1 MRTMTEPSAR
11 SHQLALRAPNDQ
23 PPSLHP
29 YRCSSQA
36 GWDGVVVQA
45 FHVLREMEGWM
56 RPVDPDISLSLYTGG
71 SMRLEWREPQG
82 AWTWR
87 TLHAG
92 DLILR
97 PGAGPSYETRWK
109 SLSPAPTHRLL
120 LFLSQDL
127 FARAAEEVAGT
138 DPTHLALVERA
149 GFRDPLLTHIAL
161 ALWQELKEPAPT
173 GKLYADSAAQLLA
186 VHLLRQ
192 YTSGGAVRGASKGPT
207 QPLTSQQMKRV
218 IDCVQAQC
226 AQPLSLEVLAQQT
239 GYSPYHFARLFQC
252 TTGETPHHFVLR
264 QRIERAQRLLAE
276 TALPLARIAGESG
289 FANQS
294 AFTRVFRRA
303 VGMTPHAYRQER
315 AR

>member
-1 MRTMTEPSAR
+1 MTKPGTNGPAPPMEALTTE
-11 SHQLALRAPNDQ
+11 LAVPRPFL
-23 PPSLHP
+23 
-29 YRCSSQA
+29 SSTAA
-36 GWDGVVVQA
+36 GWDGLVAQA
-45 FHVLREMEGWM
+45 FHEPRDLEGRMEPASPDLHLVLFAGGALHLERRQAHDSWEGGDIQPGELILNWGA
-56 RPVDPDISLSLYTGG
+56 RPSQELRWWSLSAIPT
-71 SMRLEWREPQG
+71 Q
-82 AWTWR
+82 
-87 TLHAG
+87 TLH
-92 DLILR
+92 LHLR
-97 PGAGPSYETRWK
+97 RE
-109 SLSPAPTHRLL
+109 LV
-120 LFLSQDL
+120 
-127 FARAAEEVAGT
+127 ARVAEQVKGT
-138 DPTHLALVERA
+138 DLASLQLVGCGA
-149 GFRDPLLTHIAL
+149 ALRDPLLSQIAL
-161 ALWQELKEPAPT
+161 ALWRELEEPAPA
-173 GKLYADSAAQLLA
+173 GNLYADSAAQLLA

-294 AFTRVFRRA
+294 AFTRVFRRS
-303 VGMTPHAYRQER
+303 VGMTPRAYRQER